1 MDRLGILR
9 ITAAKATNMHC
20 VTGMLI
26 GTAGDK
32 DTVLPQWIRTRH
44 SILAQLGADSWKRK
58 TLSIALYLLQ

>member
-1 MDRLGILR
+1 MKMDRLGILR

-44 SILAQLGADSWKRK
+44 SILAQLGAVTKDMRK
-58 TLSIALYLLQ
+58 PVKLS